1 MSECLVSRSPVVNQ
15 FIPDHSAVLCSLA
28 PPRPALSVKT
38 SGYRKIKSIDMEQ
51 LERDFQ
57 STELSAAVKPMT
69 ANELEAHVNP

>member
-1 MSECLVSRSPVVNQ
+1 MQPQYN
-15 FIPDHSAVLCSLA
+15 
-28 PPRPALSVKT
+28 
-38 SGYRKIKSIDMEQ
+38 RKIKSIDMEQ